1 MKLIIDCMGGDHAPH
16 AMLAG
21 VAQAK
26 AELGG
31 EYLLVGNRP
40 VLEEGARAQGLS
52 LDGYEILHAEDI
64 LTMEDEPMAVMREK
78 KGSSM
83 ALALRALAEGK
94 GDAVVSC
101 GNTGALFSGATLIVK
116 RAKGVHRA
124 AIASLL
130 PFQPPLLL
138 LDSGANV
145 TVRPD
150 FLPQFAIM
158 GSAYMKALYGME
170 NPRVGLLN
178 NGTESHKGTPLQTE
192 AYALLSACPSVN
204 FVGNVEANSL
214 PFDVCDVVVTDGFTG
229 NVTLKAYEGMGKLF
243 MKRMKSIFTSSPL
256 TKLGALTIR
265 KHIGQLKH
273 DFDVREHG
281 GSPILGVRKPVIK
294 AHGSSDA
301 KAFKNAIRQ
310 AMTLAQSGALDHMQD
325 DVAAS
330 AEELTKAL
338 EKLHTERNEGGADDG
353 T

>member
-1 MKLIIDCMGGDHAPH
+1 MKIIIDCMGGDNAPH
-16 AMLAG
+16 EMLRG

-26 AELGG
+26 SELGG
-31 EYLLVGNRP
+31 EYLLVGQ
-40 VLEEGARAQGLS
+40 EETLRASAAELGIS
-52 LDGYEILHAEDI
+52 LDGYEILHAEQVI
-64 LTMEDEPMAVMREK
+64 TMEDDSMAPMREK
-78 KGSSM
+78 KDSSM
-83 ALALRALAEGK
+83 SLALRALANGA

-101 GNTGALFSGATLIVK
+101 GNTGALFAGATLIVR

-138 LDSGANV
+138 LDAGANV
-145 TVRPD
+145 TIRPD

-158 GSAYMKALYGME
+158 GSAYMKALYGLE
-170 NPRVGLLN
+170 KPRVGLLN
-178 NGTESHKGTPLQTE
+178 NGTEVHKGTPVQTE
-192 AYALLSACPSVN
+192 AHALLSACPAID

-229 NVTLKAYEGMGKLF
+229 NITLKSFEGMGKLF
-243 MKRMKSIFTSSPL
+243 MKRMKGIFTSSL
-256 TKLGALTIR
+256 LSKLGALTIR
-265 KHIGQLKH
+265 KHLGQLKH

-281 GSPILGVRKPVIK
+281 GSPILGLRKPVIK

-310 AMTLAQSGALDHMQD
+310 AMTLADSGALDKMQED
-325 DVAAS
+325 IGAVTPSEPAIEFLNNQENNS
-330 AEELTKAL
+330 
-338 EKLHTERNEGGADDG
+338 TEN

>member
-1 MKLIIDCMGGDHAPH
+1 MKIIIDCMGGDHAP
-16 AMLAG
+16 LEILKG

-31 EYLLVGNRP
+31 DYLLVGH
-40 VLEEGARAQGLS
+40 EEQLKACAAEHGIS
-52 LDGYEILHAEDI
+52 LDGYEILHAEQVV
-64 LTMEDEPMAVMREK
+64 TMEDDSMATMREK
-78 KGSSM
+78 RDSSM
-83 ALALRALAEGK
+83 SLALRALAEGK
-94 GDAVVSC
+94 GDVVVSC
-101 GNTGALFSGATLIVK
+101 GNTGALFAGATLIV
-116 RAKGVHRA
+116 RREKGVHRA

-145 TVRPD
+145 TIRPD

-178 NGTESHKGTPLQTE
+178 NGTEEHKGTPIQTE
-192 AYALLSACPSVN
+192 AYALLSACTGIN
-204 FVGNVEANSL
+204 FVGNVEANKL

-229 NVTLKAYEGMGKLF
+229 NITLKAFEGMGKLF
-243 MKRMKSIFTSSPL
+243 MKRMKGIFMSSL
-256 TKLGALTIR
+256 LSKLGALTIR

-273 DFDVREHG
+273 DFDVKEHG
-281 GSPILGVRKPVIK
+281 GSPILGLRKPVIK

-310 AMTLAQSGALDHMQD
+310 AMTLVSSGALERMKADMVVAESLNQPATTDH
-325 DVAAS
+325 S
-330 AEELTKAL
+330 TP
-338 EKLHTERNEGGADDG
+338 AD
-353 T
+353 TTTT

>member
-1 MKLIIDCMGGDHAPH
+1 MKIIIDCMGGDNAPH
-16 AMLAG
+16 EMLKG

-31 EYLLVGNRP
+31 EYLLVGH
-40 VLEEGARAQGLS
+40 EAQLKTCAAELGIS
-52 LDGYEILHAEDI
+52 LDGYEILHAEQVV
-64 LTMEDEPMAVMREK
+64 TMEDDAMAPMREK
-78 KGSSM
+78 KDSSM
-83 ALALRALAEGK
+83 SLALRALADGK

-101 GNTGALFSGATLIVK
+101 GNTGALFSGATLIVR

-138 LDSGANV
+138 LDAGANV
-145 TVRPD
+145 TIRPD

-158 GSAYMKALYGME
+158 GSAYMKALYGLE
-170 NPRVGLLN
+170 KPRVGLLN
-178 NGTESHKGTPLQTE
+178 NGSEAHKGTPVQTE
-192 AYALLSACPSVN
+192 AHTLLSVCPSVH

-229 NVTLKAYEGMGKLF
+229 NITLKAVEGMGKLF
-243 MKRMKSIFTSSPL
+243 MTRMKEIYTSSL
-256 TKLGALTIR
+256 SSKLGYLAV
-265 KHIGQLKH
+265 KGQVGQLKR

-281 GSPILGVRKPVIK
+281 GSPILGLRKPVIK

-310 AMTLAQSGALDHMQD
+310 ALTLSASGALTKMQED
-325 DVAAS
+325 IVAAGAVTPPPA
-330 AEELTKAL
+330 AEQTQET
-338 EKLHTERNEGGADDG
+338 TGN